1 MVPEL
6 GEPRSVEA
14 LAKHLITAR
23 GGPTGRAATIVFT
36 QLRSGDKM
44 CEALLSQ
51 QGIICCS
58 RQEPRPVKGRPQP
71 RSGSCSIG

>member
-44 CEALLSQ
+44 CEALLS
-51 QGIICCS
+51 S
-58 RQEPRPVKGRPQP
+58 KESYAAPERAPV
-71 RSGSCSIG
+71 C